1 MPLLSAYF
9 IRAALLYLAAGF
21 SLGGL
26 LLINKGFPLTGII
39 WSLLPAHIE
48 FLIWGWLLNLTM
60 GVAFWILPRFAAAP
74 KRGNEKMA
82 WLAFGL
88 LNAGIWLVVMDSLVS
103 FPLTLPVSLTGRVL
117 ESLSAGAFAWHAW
130 PRVKAAGAR

>member
-9 IRAALLYLAAGF
+9 VRAALIYLATGF

-26 LLINKGFPLTGII
+26 LLINKGLPLAGFI

-48 FLIWGWLLNLTM
+48 FLIWGWLLNLSM
-60 GVAFWILPRFAAAP
+60 GVAFWILPRFAAPP
-74 KRGNEKMA
+74 KRGNEQIA

-88 LNAGIWLVVMDSLVS
+88 LNTGIWLVVLDSLVS
-103 FPLTLPVSLTGRVL
+103 FQFPVPLSLFGRVL
-117 ESLSAGAFAWHAW
+117 EVLSALTFAFHAW
-130 PRVKAAGAR
+130 PRVKAAGA